1 MDVPIATSLK
11 EVYPEDAIEG
21 QTKRWNNLI
30 AKFKQDYGKLPDFI
44 SRSPGRVNIIG
55 EHIDYCLYEVL
66 PMAIEADVLI
76 AVSVHPESPGPSKVR
91 LVNVHSQKFEN
102 KEFEV
107 PETGD
112 VHIDPSTL
120 EWANYFKSGLKGA
133 TELLRNSKSDFKKSI
148 GMDVVADGNVPSGG
162 GLSSSAAFTCTSALA
177 VMRANGV
184 EKVDKKQLCEVAIVS
199 ERSVGVN
206 SGGMDQAASVF
217 PHRGNAL
224 YVSFVPELSAKN
236 IAFPE
241 MKSPLVFVIAQ
252 SFVAAD
258 KHITAPVCY
267 NLRVVE
273 VTLAA
278 LVLSKIFGLKDL
290 PSDASPLGYSLRT
303 FHDLYFTQ
311 KEGVKDNYSV
321 SKSDFQAQLQDLVE
335 KIDQYLPQEE
345 GYTRQQMSEI
355 TGISVE
361 ELEQKYMTKFPIR
374 ADKFKLRQRAL
385 HVFGEA
391 IRVIRFN
398 ELLSS
403 PPPQNEQENEQ
414 LLKSLGELMND
425 TQDSCREIYEN
436 SCAELDE
443 LCKLARSAGAYGSRL
458 TGAGWGGCSVHL
470 VPESKVDAVKQKWI
484 DQYYSKKFPDMTE
497 DKLKEAIVVSQPGSG
512 SCIYG
517 VHGKETV

>member
-1 MDVPIATSLK
+1 
-11 EVYPEDAIEG
+11 
-21 QTKRWNNLI
+21 
-30 AKFKQDYGKLPDFI
+30 
-44 SRSPGRVNIIG
+44 
-55 EHIDYCLYEVL
+55 
-66 PMAIEADVLI
+66 MAIEADVLL
-76 AVSVHPESPGPSKVR
+76 AVSVRPEAPGPSTVR
-91 LVNVHSQKFEN
+91 LVNINPQKF
-102 KEFEV
+102 KDGEFQV

-120 EWANYFKSGLKGA
+120 EWTNYFKSGIKGA
-133 TELLRNSKSDFKKSI
+133 TELLRRNKDFKRTV

-162 GLSSSAAFTCTSALA
+162 GLSSSAAFTCTSSLA
-177 VMRANGV
+177 VMKANGV
-184 EKVDKKQLCEVAIVS
+184 EKVDKKELTEVAIVS

-217 PHRGNAL
+217 PRQGSAL

-258 KHITAPVCY
+258 KHTTGPVCY

-278 LVLSKIFGLKDL
+278 LLLSKIFGLKDL

-303 FHDLYFTQ
+303 FHDTYYQQ

-321 SKSDFQAQLQDLVE
+321 SKTDFQAQLQDLVE
-335 KIDQYLPQEE
+335 KVDQYLPQEE
-345 GYTRQQMSEI
+345 GYTREQMSEI
-355 TGISVE
+355 TGLSVKEME
-361 ELEQKYMTKFPIR
+361 EKYMTKFPIR
-374 ADKFKLRQRAL
+374 AEKFKLRQRAL

-391 IRVIRFN
+391 IRVLKFN

-403 PPPQNEQENEQ
+403 PPPQSEQENET

-425 TQDSCREIYEN
+425 TQDSCRDIYEN
-436 SCAELDE
+436 SCPELDD
-443 LCKLARSAGAYGSRL
+443 LCSLARSAGAYGSRL

-470 VPESKVDAVKQKWI
+470 VPESKVEAVRQKWI
-484 DQYYSKKFPDMTE
+484 SEYYSKKFPDMTE
-497 DKLKEAIVVSQPGSG
+497 EKLKEAIVVSQPGSG
-512 SCIYG
+512 SCVYRME
-517 VHGKETV
+517 GKESV